1 MLLNLAFLAK
11 CTPYQTYLCLL
22 LLHLKLSNTNWDS
35 IWNKKHYIARK
46 PQKNS
51 TNKQPDHLENA
62 NLLTNNIIFKSLF
75 SLLIFTIMYK
85 INFHIRYIFD
95 QPQRNGRQLKKGE
108 DGNTKTLISRERKK
122 LLR

>member
-1 MLLNLAFLAK
+1 
-11 CTPYQTYLCLL
+11 
-22 LLHLKLSNTNWDS
+22 
-35 IWNKKHYIARK
+35 
-46 PQKNS
+46 
-51 TNKQPDHLENA
+51 
-62 NLLTNNIIFKSLF
+62 
-75 SLLIFTIMYK
+75 MYK